1 MFRGN
6 SFLATLDVY
15 NVDKCASAKD
25 FRESSID
32 RPTSIVTRAIN
43 LIFYPY
49 DFEKS
54 NKLKVL
60 RNSLGARFIGSEI
73 GREGLQSRS
82 FRQQLGDQP

>member
-60 RNSLGARFIGSEI
+60 RNSLGVLLEVKLVEKGFKADRFDSN
-73 GREGLQSRS
+73 
-82 FRQQLGDQP
+82 